1 MKEPKIRFKGFSG
14 EWEETTFGNRLLSIQ
29 TGTNLLGSTDNKG
42 IPLLK
47 MGNIQRGYFSFDKL
61 ERLDESVTPAVNC
74 IAKYGDFYYNTRN
87 TLELVGKGATWMQK
101 KGIFAF
107 NSNIARCSLDG
118 VNTIFFNY
126 LYNTRNVIKQVQA
139 RAKGTTSVAAVYQ
152 RDLDSIEFSLPSVD
166 EQKALGSFFQHLD
179 SLIQST
185 TKKIESLKQVKAAS
199 LLSMFPQKGETTPR
213 VRFKGF
219 EGEWEKVTVS
229 TLLEERREFEIMSDE
244 YPLKAF
250 IAYVGVSDK
259 GERYDRSSLVNDV
272 ENKVYKKTELGD
284 FIYSSNNLETGSI
297 GLNRYGKATISP
309 VYSIFKCTE
318 KSYSGYIGCAFTCK
332 DFINKMV
339 KWRQGVMYG
348 QWRIHELDFLKI
360 DIFVPSFDEQRC
372 IGNYFT
378 TLDRQITLQTQR
390 LEKLKQIKAA
400 CLDNMFV

>member
-1 MKEPKIRFKGFSG
+1 MKEPKIRFKGFQG

-29 TGTNLLGSTDNKG
+29 TGTNLLGSTDSKG

-61 ERLDESVTPAVNC
+61 ERLDESITPAVNC

-166 EQKALGSFFQHLD
+166 EQKALGSYFQHLD

-199 LLSMFPQKGETTPR
+199 MQSMFPQEGETTPR

-219 EGEWEKVTVS
+219 EGEWEKVRASNVFKTFNEKNRPNLPVLS
-229 TLLEERREFEIMSDE
+229 ATQDRGMVTREAIGYNIFHDKSNEATYKHILPGQFIIHLRSFQGGFAHSAIEGIASPAYTIMEFRNKTRHFDLYWKYIFMSKEFIKRLELITYGIRDGRSISFEEFSEM
-244 YPLKAF
+244 Y
-250 IAYVGVSDK
+250 
-259 GERYDRSSLVNDV
+259 
-272 ENKVYKKTELGD
+272 
-284 FIYSSNNLETGSI
+284 
-297 GLNRYGKATISP
+297 
-309 VYSIFKCTE
+309 
-318 KSYSGYIGCAFTCK
+318 FT
-332 DFINKMV
+332 
-339 KWRQGVMYG
+339 
-348 QWRIHELDFLKI
+348 
-360 DIFVPSFDEQRC
+360 VPSYEEQQK
-372 IGNYFT
+372 IASYFT
-378 TLDRQITLQTQR
+378 NLDRQITLQNQR

-400 CLDNMFV
+400 CLDKMFV